1 MTKLYLLDT
10 NIASY
15 VIKGSVP
22 AVQRHIERVPMAQ
35 LAISA
40 VTEGEL
46 LYGVARR
53 PEATRLHAIVNEF
66 LLRVS
71 VQPWDSNVARHY
83 GTVVGDAGRRPA
95 ARARAA
101 AARLGRRAGTRHRKP
116 RVGTH
121 RQEARPCLCRRRRPA
136 PRLYAGYLY
145 GGRAPVSREDPGEYR
160 DLPAHLPG
168 A

>member
-15 VIKGSVP
+15 AIKGSSP
-22 AVQRHIERVPMAQ
+22 AVQRRIERVPMAQ

-40 VTEGEL
+40 VTEREL

-53 PEATRLHAIVNEF
+53 PEATLLHAIVNEF

-83 GTVVGDAGRRPA
+83 GTLWAALETQGRPIGNLDMMIGAHALALGAVLVTNDQAFSRIKGLKIENWA
-95 ARARAA
+95 A
-101 AARLGRRAGTRHRKP
+101 
-116 RVGTH
+116 
-121 RQEARPCLCRRRRPA
+121 
-136 PRLYAGYLY
+136 
-145 GGRAPVSREDPGEYR
+145 
-160 DLPAHLPG
+160 
-168 A
+168 

>member
-71 VQPWDSNVARHY
+71 IQPWDSNVTRHY
-83 GTVVGDAGRRPA
+83 GALRVALERRGRPIREPRHDDWRSRLGIGS
-95 ARARAA
+95 RAR
-101 AARLGRRAGTRHRKP
+101 H
-116 RVGTH
+116 
-121 RQEARPCLCRRRRPA
+121 ERPGVQP
-136 PRLYAGYLY
+136 
-145 GGRAPVSREDPGEYR
+145 D
-160 DLPAHLPG
+160 
-168 A
+168 

>member
-15 VIKGSVP
+15 VIKGVP
-22 AVQRHIERVPMAQ
+22 AVKRHIERVHLAQ

-71 VQPWDSNVARHY
+71 IHPWDSDVARRY
-83 GTVVGDAGRRPA
+83 GALRADLERQGRPIGNLDMMIGA
-95 ARARAA
+95 HALA
-101 AARLGRRAGTRHRKP
+101 LGAVLVTNS
-116 RVGTH
+116 
-121 RQEARPCLCRRRRPA
+121 QAF
-136 PRLYAGYLY
+136 
-145 GGRAPVSREDPGEYR
+145 SRIKGLKIENW
-160 DLPAHLPG
+160 AS
-168 A
+168 

>member
-1 MTKLYLLDT
+1 MTTLYLLDT

-15 VIKGSVP
+15 VIKGVP
-22 AVQRHIERVPMAQ
+22 AVQRHIERVPLAQ

-71 VQPWDSNVARHY
+71 IQPWDSNVARHY
-83 GTVVGDAGRRPA
+83 GALRAALEQNKA
-95 ARARAA
+95 ARS
-101 AARLGRRAGTRHRKP
+101 GTS
-116 RVGTH
+116 T
-121 RQEARPCLCRRRRPA
+121 
-136 PRLYAGYLY
+136 
-145 GGRAPVSREDPGEYR
+145 
-160 DLPAHLPG
+160 
-168 A
+168 

>member
-22 AVQRHIERVPMAQ
+22 AVRRHIERVPMAQ

-46 LYGVARR
+46 LYGVARG
-53 PEATRLHAIVNEF
+53 PEATRLPAILNEF
-66 LLRVS
+66 LLSLSITPR
-71 VQPWDSNVARHY
+71 DSNVARHY
-83 GTVVGDAGRRPA
+83 GALRAALKRQGRRIGN
-95 ARARAA
+95 
-101 AARLGRRAGTRHRKP
+101 LDMMIG
-116 RVGTH
+116 
-121 RQEARPCLCRRRRPA
+121 
-136 PRLYAGYLY
+136 
-145 GGRAPVSREDPGEYR
+145 
-160 DLPAHLPG
+160 AH

>member
-15 VIKGSVP
+15 VIKGNVA

-53 PEATRLHAIVNEF
+53 PEATRLRAIVNEF

-83 GTVVGDAGRRPA
+83 GALRATLERQGRPIGNLDMMIGA
-95 ARARAA
+95 HALA
-101 AARLGRRAGTRHRKP
+101 L
-116 RVGTH
+116 
-121 RQEARPCLCRRRRPA
+121 EAVLVTNDQA
-136 PRLYAGYLY
+136 F
-145 GGRAPVSREDPGEYR
+145 SRIKGLKIENW
-160 DLPAHLPG
+160 AS
-168 A
+168 

>member
-15 VIKGSVP
+15 AIKGVA
-22 AVQRHIERVPMAQ
+22 AVRRRIERVPMAQ

-46 LYGVARR
+46 LYGVARQ
-53 PEATRLHAIVNEF
+53 PAATRLHAVVNEF

-71 VQPWDSNVARHY
+71 TQPWDSNVARHY
-83 GTVVGDAGRRPA
+83 GVL
-95 ARARAA
+95 RAA
-101 AARLGRRAGTRHRKP
+101 QERQGRPIGNLDMMIAAHALALGA
-116 RVGTH
+116 V
-121 RQEARPCLCRRRRPA
+121 L
-136 PRLYAGYLY
+136 
-145 GGRAPVSREDPGEYR
+145 VSNDQAFSGIKGLTIENW
-160 DLPAHLPG
+160 A

>member
-15 VIKGSVP
+15 LIKGSSP
-22 AVQRHIERVPMAQ
+22 AVRRHIERVQMAQ

-83 GTVVGDAGRRPA
+83 GTL
-95 ARARAA
+95 RAA
-101 AARLGRRAGTRHRKP
+101 AETPPGTMGRCGRRWKRKA
-116 RVGTH
+116 
-121 RQEARPCLCRRRRPA
+121 AR
-136 PRLYAGYLY
+136 
-145 GGRAPVSREDPGEYR
+145 SETST
-160 DLPAHLPG
+160 
-168 A
+168 

>member
-15 VIKGSVP
+15 LIKGISP
-22 AVQRHIERVPMAQ
+22 AVRRHIENVQMAQ

-83 GTVVGDAGRRPA
+83 GTL
-95 ARARAA
+95 RAA
-101 AARLGRRAGTRHRKP
+101 LEKQGRPIGNLDMMIGAHALALGAVLVTNGQTFSRIRGLKIENWAA
-116 RVGTH
+116 
-121 RQEARPCLCRRRRPA
+121 
-136 PRLYAGYLY
+136 
-145 GGRAPVSREDPGEYR
+145 
-160 DLPAHLPG
+160 
-168 A
+168 

>member
-10 NIASY
+10 NLASY

-22 AVQRHIERVPMAQ
+22 AVQRHIGRVPMAQ

-53 PEATRLHAIVNEF
+53 PEATRLHAIVKEF

-71 VQPWDSNVARHY
+71 IAPWDSDVARHY
-83 GTVVGDAGRRPA
+83 GTL
-95 ARARAA
+95 RAA
-101 AARLGRRAGTRHRKP
+101 FERQGRPIGNLDMMIGAHALALGAVLVTND
-116 RVGTH
+116 
-121 RQEARPCLCRRRRPA
+121 QAF
-136 PRLYAGYLY
+136 
-145 GGRAPVSREDPGEYR
+145 SRIKGLKIENWAE
-160 DLPAHLPG
+160 
-168 A
+168 

>member
-15 VIKGSVP
+15 AINGVP
-22 AVQRHIERVPMAQ
+22 AVQRHIEKVPMAQ

-53 PEATRLHAIVNEF
+53 PEATRLQAVVDEF

-71 VQPWDSNVARHY
+71 VQPWDSSVARHH
-83 GTVVGDAGRRPA
+83 GVL
-95 ARARAA
+95 RAA
-101 AARLGRRAGTRHRKP
+101 LEREGHLFGNLDMMIGAHALALGAVLVTKDKAFSWLQGLKIENWAR
-116 RVGTH
+116 
-121 RQEARPCLCRRRRPA
+121 
-136 PRLYAGYLY
+136 
-145 GGRAPVSREDPGEYR
+145 
-160 DLPAHLPG
+160 
-168 A
+168 